1 MCKINLEESNLE
13 IRSFSFY
20 DGVIQLFKKEKNE
33 LEEELYFDRI
43 RVYDYGAF
51 VLTLIHEEEDV
62 AELVI
67 PFNYLP
73 KAIPIKMVR
82 NLLVD
87 SFDTYTIGER
97 SHICSAIEFFRN
109 FIHGMSRYQAPEN
122 YIIEVAKY
130 LHYALDVFIS
140 YLSIDA
146 KQMKVILEES
156 GETVFSY
163 YYEKIIDRIHS
174 LSIRDQKITF
184 SSYGE
189 EYTISF
195 DSIELCFSN
204 RSSNPIIKII
214 DKEGRIIKLRISGTL
229 IEHDFPYRV
238 LIRIWKEY
246 TIKNVDEDYEKKR
259 ESFRPFIQG
268 IVNLIVNNSEQMSF
282 DYLVR
287 ASKLKH
293 LLSEEVEEETDNTQE
308 KKTREG
314 LVQFSKRKIDDY
326 EKKDPTELNVL
337 FIEFQCSNIPQRRI
351 SLCTREAGFVLI
363 EFDAVE
369 IHSSSDHI
377 VIDLSQSIGE
387 RIRLFFPL
395 SKFRFAAYS
404 YYIENML
411 NEIGQLLS
419 DSEVEPKVKNG
430 CDTWLLFLRK
440 FLKELYERRNEV
452 FEKSKLKEVT
462 WIIDTLQSIN
472 TLEELCSQK

>member
-87 SFDTYTIGER
+87 SFDTYTLGER

-109 FIHGMSRYQAPEN
+109 FIQGMSRYQAPEN

-140 YLSIDA
+140 YLSLDV
-146 KQMKVILEES
+146 KQMKDIVEKS

-214 DKEGRIIKLRISGTL
+214 DKEERVIKLRISGTS
-229 IEHDFPYRV
+229 IEHDFSYRA
-238 LIRIWKEY
+238 LIYIWYEY
-246 TIKNVDEDYEKKR
+246 TIKNVDEEYEKKR
-259 ESFRPFIQG
+259 KAFRPFIQG
-268 IVNLIVNNSEQMSF
+268 ILNLIFNNSEQMSF
-282 DYLVR
+282 DYLNR
-287 ASKLKH
+287 ATKLKH
-293 LLSEEVEEETDNTQE
+293 LLSEEVEEEETDNTQE
-308 KKTREG
+308 KKTREELTVKTIG
-314 LVQFSKRKIDDY
+314 YDMCDVKKGELVLITEEEGFAIININDATIEINPSSSFINIDLDWKNGGVIRLRFPFSKFYITSFTY
-326 EKKDPTELNVL
+326 H
-337 FIEFQCSNIPQRRI
+337 
-351 SLCTREAGFVLI
+351 
-363 EFDAVE
+363 VE
-369 IHSSSDHI
+369 
-377 VIDLSQSIGE
+377 VI
-387 RIRLFFPL
+387 
-395 SKFRFAAYS
+395 
-404 YYIENML
+404 L
-411 NEIGQLLS
+411 NEISQTIRDSRKGQ
-419 DSEVEPKVKNG
+419 VEKDICKK
-430 CDTWLLFLRK
+430 WLLFFRK
-440 FLKELYERRNEV
+440 FLNVIYNQRKLQKESQTGTGEEMDMDTIL
-452 FEKSKLKEVT
+452 S
-462 WIIDTLQSIN
+462 IINRLRDIN
-472 TLEELCSQK
+472 TLEELCDQK

>member
-33 LEEELYFDRI
+33 LEEELYFDRV

-82 NLLVD
+82 RLLVD
-87 SFDTYTIGER
+87 SFDDSSFGER
-97 SHICSAIEFFRN
+97 SHIFSAIEFFGN
-109 FIHGMSRYQAPEN
+109 FIHGMSRYQAPGN

-130 LHYALDVFIS
+130 LHYALDGFTS

-146 KQMKVILEES
+146 KGMKAIVEES
-156 GETVFSY
+156 GETLFSEH
-163 YYEKIIDRIHS
+163 YEKIIDRIHF

-204 RSSNPIIKII
+204 RSFNPIIKII
-214 DKEGRIIKLRISGTL
+214 DKEGRIIKLRIYGTL
-229 IEHDFPYRV
+229 IEHDFPYCV
-238 LIRIWKEY
+238 LNHIWKEY
-246 TIKNVDEDYEKKR
+246 LIEEVDEEYEKKR
-259 ESFRPFIQG
+259 EAFRPFIQG

-282 DYLVR
+282 DFGYLTR
-287 ASKLKH
+287 ATKLKH

-308 KKTREG
+308 KKTREELTVKTLG
-314 LVQFSKRKIDDY
+314 YDMCDVKKGELALITEEKGFAIININGATIEIKPSSSFINIDLNWKNGGVTRLRFPFSKFYITSFTYHVD
-326 EKKDPTELNVL
+326 
-337 FIEFQCSNIPQRRI
+337 
-351 SLCTREAGFVLI
+351 
-363 EFDAVE
+363 
-369 IHSSSDHI
+369 
-377 VIDLSQSIGE
+377 VI
-387 RIRLFFPL
+387 
-395 SKFRFAAYS
+395 
-404 YYIENML
+404 L
-411 NEIGQLLS
+411 NEISQIIRDSRKGQ
-419 DSEVEPKVKNG
+419 VERDICKK
-430 CDTWLLFLRK
+430 WLLFFRK
-440 FLKELYERRNEV
+440 FLNVIYNQRKLQKESQTGTDRGMD
-452 FEKSKLKEVT
+452 
-462 WIIDTLQSIN
+462 IDTILSIINRLKDIN
-472 TLEELCSQK
+472 TLEELCDQK

>member
-73 KAIPIKMVR
+73 KAIPIKLVR
-82 NLLVD
+82 KLLVD
-87 SFDTYTIGER
+87 SFDTSTLGER
-97 SHICSAIEFFRN
+97 SHIYSAMEFFRN

-130 LHYALDVFIS
+130 LHYALDVFTS
-140 YLSIDA
+140 YLSFDA
-146 KQMKVILEES
+146 KHMKVIVEES
-156 GETVFSY
+156 GETLFSY

-189 EYTISF
+189 EYTIFF

-229 IEHDFPYRV
+229 IEHDFPYCV

-246 TIKNVDEDYEKKR
+246 TIKNVNEEYEKKR

-282 DYLVR
+282 DFSYLTR
-287 ASKLKH
+287 ATKLKH

-308 KKTREG
+308 KKTRE
-314 LVQFSKRKIDDY
+314 
-326 EKKDPTELNVL
+326 
-337 FIEFQCSNIPQRRI
+337 
-351 SLCTREAGFVLI
+351 
-363 EFDAVE
+363 
-369 IHSSSDHI
+369 
-377 VIDLSQSIGE
+377 
-387 RIRLFFPL
+387 
-395 SKFRFAAYS
+395 
-404 YYIENML
+404 
-411 NEIGQLLS
+411 
-419 DSEVEPKVKNG
+419 
-430 CDTWLLFLRK
+430 
-440 FLKELYERRNEV
+440 
-452 FEKSKLKEVT
+452 
-462 WIIDTLQSIN
+462 
-472 TLEELCSQK
+472 ELCDQK